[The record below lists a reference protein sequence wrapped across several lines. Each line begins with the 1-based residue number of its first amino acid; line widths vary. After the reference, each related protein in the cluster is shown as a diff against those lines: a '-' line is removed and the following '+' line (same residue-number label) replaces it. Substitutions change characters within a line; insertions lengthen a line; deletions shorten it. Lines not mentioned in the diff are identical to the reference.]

1 MFKPWRTAATIPA
14 QDLERAKAFYR
25 DKLGLTPTQ
34 ENAGGLMFMLDAGT
48 AFGVFPSSGNPSGTH
63 TAVAVEVE
71 NLEQAVKDLQA
82 KGVKFEE
89 YDTPTLKTVNG
100 VADFG
105 GTKGAWFKDSEGNLI
120 ALGLPGP
127 AFSPA
132 RASSKRVCRP
142 NRSDDHPPLAGRAS
156 R

>member
-1 MFKPWRTAATIPA
+1 MFKPLRAAAALPA

-34 ENAGGLMFMLDAGT
+34 DDPGGMMYALAAGT
-48 AFGVFPSSGNPSGTH
+48 GFGVFPSSGKPSGTH
-63 TAVAVEVE
+63 TQMGIEVE
-71 NLEQAVKDLQA
+71 DVEGAVKDLQA

-89 YDTPTLKTVNG
+89 YDMPGLKTVNG

-120 ALGLPGP
+120 ALGLPVP
-127 AFSPA
+127 AFSPV
-132 RASSKRVCRP
+132 RA
-142 NRSDDHPPLAGRAS
+142 
-156 R
+156 

>member
-1 MFKPWRTAATIPA
+1 MFKPLRTAATLPA

-34 ENAGGLMFMLDAGT
+34 ENAGGLMYVLQAGT
-48 AFGVFPSSGNPSGTH
+48 GFGVFPSSGRPSGTH
-63 TAVAVEVE
+63 TQLAIEVE
-71 NLEQAVKDLQA
+71 DLEQTVKDLQG

-89 YDTPTLKTVNG
+89 YDTPMLKTVNG

-120 ALGLPGP
+120 ALGPPVP
-127 AFSPA
+127 AFSPV
-132 RASSKRVCRP
+132 RA
-142 NRSDDHPPLAGRAS
+142 
-156 R
+156 